1 MPALT
6 ATVAEARANFSKI
19 AHGVIATNRPV
30 TVLRNSKPWVVI
42 SPADT
47 SSEAEIPLIDWN
59 KVDIT
64 KIDEGLGYS
73 VLPEAAD
80 YAGDEGL
87 YDDYVKI

>member
-6 ATVAEARANFSKI
+6 ATVAETRANFSKI
-19 AHGVIATNRPV
+19 AHGVVATNRSV

-47 SSEAEIPLIDWN
+47 SNEAEIPLIDWN

-64 KIDEGLGYS
+64 KIDENLGYS
-73 VLPEAAD
+73 VLPESAD
-80 YAGDEGL
+80 YSGDEGL